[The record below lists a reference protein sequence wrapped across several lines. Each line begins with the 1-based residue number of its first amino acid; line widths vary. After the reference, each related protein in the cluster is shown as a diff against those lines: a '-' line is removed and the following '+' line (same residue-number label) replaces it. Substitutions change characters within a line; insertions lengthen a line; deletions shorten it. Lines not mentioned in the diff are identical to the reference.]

1 MKPIPLS
8 QVALRPQTLLV
19 LLLLCVLLL
28 LVGGCFGHGLD
39 EQFVKAVDSN
49 WKVMGPDYTAYVQAD
64 AALPVASKE
73 RRLKAIAEF
82 TLLIKEAKTK
92 ADE

>member
-1 MKPIPLS
+1 MNSIPLS
-8 QVALRPQTLLV
+8 GVAVRLHTLLV

-28 LVGGCFGHGLD
+28 LIGGCWGTLN

-49 WKVMGPDYTAYVQAD
+49 WKVMGPDYTGYVQAD
-64 AALPVASKE
+64 EVLHDASKN

-82 TLLIKEAKTK
+82 TLLIKEAKAK
-92 ADE
+92 IEE

>member
-1 MKPIPLS
+1 MNSIPLS
-8 QVALRPQTLLV
+8 GVTVRLQSLLV

-28 LVGGCFGHGLD
+28 FIGGCWGTLN

-49 WKVMGPDYTAYVQAD
+49 WNVMGPDYTAYVQAD
-64 AALPVASKE
+64 EALPEKSKE

-82 TLLIKEAKTK
+82 TLLIKEAKAK
-92 ADE
+92 IEE